1 MKRSFVLFAFLSL
14 VYAGC
19 ASQQDSGPPVTVHL
33 TPLDTVSD
41 LFYFP
46 GPIGLRYGITVS
58 NPTNEPVTLR
68 RLDLNTV
75 GTGAYFLR
83 SGSTPMNVKVAP
95 NSSATFSISTWGRA
109 RGGYLSASE
118 PVTIQGRAYF
128 DGPNGPFVKLFQ
140 QNIMPGA

>member
-1 MKRSFVLFAFLSL
+1 MKRAFVLFALLSL
-14 VYAGC
+14 VLAGC

-33 TPLDTVSD
+33 AALDSASD

-46 GPIGLRYGITVS
+46 GPIGLRYGITVA
-58 NPTNEPVTLR
+58 NPTKDAITLR
-68 RLDLNTV
+68 RLEINTV

-95 NSSATFSISTWGRA
+95 NASATFSISTWGRA
-109 RGGYLSASE
+109 RGGYLSANE

-128 DGPNGPFVKLFQ
+128 DGPGGPFVKLFQ
-140 QNIMPGA
+140 QNVMPGA